1 MQFRPN
7 TKLPTLP
14 PPHVWWPQCTS
25 CDATSLQCKLS
36 FKLSFKIMTA
46 MFLRRVM
53 FALWS
58 SGPQNKRSLL
68 MWSFRLL
75 VRKSKVWI
83 LSTLESSHTDH
94 VEIIRDN
101 CDIGFHLLSNI
112 PIYLFYAQEFAKKI
126 SSRQICD
133 TPCHLPRERLETEE
147 ASEYKFQVEV
157 EIVLDRLLVS
167 LLTFT
172 FWRIV
177 SKQGWA
183 QCSLEK

>member
-1 MQFRPN
+1 MQWRPN

-58 SGPQNKRSLL
+58 SGPQNKIRQLDDVIY
-68 MWSFRLL
+68 FCRLL

-112 PIYLFYAQEFAKKI
+112 PNYLFYAQEFAKKI

-133 TPCHLPRERLETEE
+133 TTRPHPPGKDWKKRKHRNII
-147 ASEYKFQVEV
+147 F
-157 EIVLDRLLVS
+157 R
-167 LLTFT
+167 
-172 FWRIV
+172 
-177 SKQGWA
+177 
-183 QCSLEK
+183 